1 MSFYRHP
8 RLAPIALAVTMAA
21 LTGCNNSKDDESTLS
36 LRVVHI
42 NDHHS
47 HLQSESA
54 SLTIDGVETDVTLG
68 GFPRVVSMINQL
80 SNSSDPVLKLH
91 AGDAITGDL
100 YYTLFKGEADAA
112 LMNQVCFDA
121 FELGNHEFDDG
132 DSGLVSFLDD
142 LNSGNCNTTVLGAN
156 VVPEVGVSP
165 LAQNTSTDYIQPYL
179 IKSYGDQKVG
189 IIGLDI
195 ASKTKNSSSPDAT
208 TEFLDETAT
217 AQSYIDELKEQ
228 GINQIILLTHYQ
240 YENDLTLAANL
251 TDVDVIV
258 GGDSHTLLGNEFE
271 DFGLNP
277 AGPYPTQVTNKD
289 GNPVCVVQAWQYSY
303 VVGELNVEFNNEGN
317 IESCTGQPHLLLGN
331 EFSRDDINGDSVSVT
346 GNELAAIESS
356 IEASP
361 ILDIVE
367 EDAISAT
374 ILEGYSEQ
382 VDVLKTTVIGSS
394 NDDLCL
400 ERIPGQGQST
410 LCSTS
415 ETQSQGSD
423 ISNLVALAFK
433 TMSITSDIA
442 IQNAGGVR
450 TDIAMGDITIGDAY
464 TLLPFANTLSELSM
478 TGAEIIAVL
487 EDAYDYALSPDGSTG
502 AYPYASG
509 LRWDVDSSQT
519 KGNRF
524 TNVQVKLK
532 DETVWRAIDE
542 TETYTVVTNNYIAQG
557 RDGYDTFGV
566 ISAQGRVVDTFLDYA
581 QSFVDYVEEQGSISK
596 LPSSEYS
603 TQMFYDTDG
612 NLQ

>member
-8 RLAPIALAVTMAA
+8 RLAPIALAVTMDA

-156 VVPEVGVSP
+156 VVPEVGISP

-361 ILDIVE
+361 VLDIVE
-367 EDAISAT
+367 EDATSAT

-410 LCSTS
+410 LCSAS